1 MTLPRSPRP
10 NYTDPSFPSPS
21 SLSLSLFLSI
31 FLSLPLSLSPVSL
44 SSYMALIII
53 KQLP

>member
-10 NYTDPSFPSPS
+10 NYTQTLPFLLPLLSR
-21 SLSLSLFLSI
+21 SLSI
-31 FLSLPLSLSPVSL
+31 YTYIYISLSPVSL